1 MGCEHKQPLD
11 LIELA
16 EGHLNQENVPVDK
29 WPGLRFGWGENVE
42 TMWRSVWMEIERR
55 GDQWI
60 VTKIDRSKD
69 PLPDERLGFQ
79 PLVSQAVGSASG
91 PMS

>member
-1 MGCEHKQPLD
+1 MGCDHKQPLD

-16 EGHLNQENVPVDK
+16 EIHLHQKNVPVDQ
-29 WPGLRFGWGENVE
+29 WPGLRFGWGENVD

-55 GDQWI
+55 GDQWV

-69 PLPDERLGFQ
+69 ALPEDRLGFQ
-79 PLVSQAVGSASG
+79 LLQSA
-91 PMS
+91 